1 MHWLIPL
8 LLAALFLGL
17 YNFFI
22 KLSAGHIHEIAG
34 AVILQV
40 VAFLVGGAAL
50 IWLKLTGASLE
61 VSSRGILFAVLAGIS
76 VGLAEITAFYGFSKG
91 VSASVGI
98 PIMVGGTVLVGVI
111 LGLLV
116 LREQLSPLQG
126 LGVLLLLAGIV
137 LVSRPA

>member
-50 IWLKLTGASLE
+50 VWLKLKAVPLE
-61 VSSRGILFAVLAGIS
+61 ISSRGIAFAVLAGLS
-76 VGLAEITAFYGFSKG
+76 VGLAEITAFYAFSRG
-91 VSASVGI
+91 ISASVGI
-98 PIMVGGTVLVGVI
+98 PVMVGGTVLVGVV

-116 LREQLSPLQG
+116 LREQLTLLQG
-126 LGVLLLLAGIV
+126 LGVVLLLAGIV
-137 LVSRPA
+137 LVSRAG

>member
-1 MHWLIPL
+1 M
-8 LLAALFLGL
+8 
-17 YNFFI
+17 
-22 KLSAGHIHEIAG
+22 
-34 AVILQV
+34 
-40 VAFLVGGAAL
+40 
-50 IWLKLTGASLE
+50 
-61 VSSRGILFAVLAGIS
+61 SSRGITFAVLAGLS

-137 LVSRPA
+137 LVSWTK

>member
-22 KLSAGHIHEIAG
+22 KLSAGHIHEIVG

-50 IWLKLTGASLE
+50 VWLKWKGTPLE
-61 VSSRGILFAVLAGIS
+61 TSPRGIAFAVFAGIA
-76 VGLAEITAFYGFSKG
+76 VGLAEITAFYAFSKG
-91 VSASVGI
+91 ISASVGI
-98 PIMVGGTVLVGVI
+98 PVMVGGTMLVGVL

-116 LREQLSPLQG
+116 LREQISLLQG
-126 LGVLLLLAGIV
+126 LGVVLLIV
-137 LVSRPA
+137 GVALVTRTG

>member
-22 KLSAGHIHEIAG
+22 KLSAGHIHQIAG

-40 VAFLVGGAAL
+40 VAFLVGGVVL
-50 IWLKLTGASLE
+50 VWLKLRNTPLE
-61 VSSRGILFAVLAGIS
+61 LSSRGVTFAVLAGVA

-98 PIMVGGTVLVGVI
+98 PIMVGGTVLVGVV
-111 LGLLV
+111 LGMVV
-116 LREQLSPLQG
+116 LREQLSVWQG
-126 LGVLLLLAGIV
+126 LGVLLILVGIV
-137 LVSRPA
+137 LAARSH

>member
-50 IWLKLTGASLE
+50 VWLKLTGAPLE
-61 VSSRGILFAVLAGIS
+61 VSSRGILFAVLAGVS

-91 VSASVGI
+91 TSASVGI
-98 PIMVGGTVLVGVI
+98 PIMVGGTVLVGVM

-126 LGVLLLLAGIV
+126 LGVFLLLAGIV

>member
-50 IWLKLTGASLE
+50 VWLKLTGAPLE
-61 VSSRGILFAVLAGIS
+61 MSSRGILYAVLAGVA

-91 VSASVGI
+91 ISASVGI
-98 PIMVGGTVLVGVI
+98 PIMVGGTVLVGVV

-137 LVSRPA
+137 LVSRTQ